1 MVFERNK
8 LDGRPACAPS
18 HWNENF
24 RIYYLNEKM
33 RCQNDS
39 RFSSLCDRVARGHH
53 TEDDETFL
61 KSRIQSTESED
72 HNDSF
77 KFGKL
82 SIIVTTNPK
91 RDVIN
96 SEKLTKL
103 LPYEQEYSCDSTDR
117 VTNLPGGH
125 KVPERLKTNPGRTG
139 NLETEL
145 RIKVGAPVVI
155 TTNHSKQIYK
165 DDGIMNGARGF
176 VQAITVSKDNPDVV
190 DIIWVVFNI
199 DTIGKRYRFDHRHL
213 LKDHR
218 PGHDLATPIF
228 PTRQTFTEKFGSVE
242 YQRTNFPLSLAY
254 ALTAH
259 KCQGNTL
266 EEVIIDFGVDVERKI
281 KNHICPGSFYVALTR
296 VREGCK
302 VFLKSFDSSYIKVKS
317 SIEEKVNAMRKFKPY
332 LLKKVYLDEQVFE
345 SGDAEMK
352 VGYLNINGVSDGNH
366 ANYLNSDHNLRN
378 LDILV
383 LAETKLN
390 QSDMSS
396 KALKDLTNWIIFG
409 RYDSKDGKKH
419 MGLILL
425 LNRKSSFSDEIKSVN
440 HQVVKRHG
448 NLQIQ
453 GLIVSMKNTFD
464 LGFVYCRSSPNN
476 EEIKAMNKY
485 FKKSSV
491 LMGDFNLSHRNEQD
505 KKKIKSLCCDE
516 RVSSLTEITR
526 SASNNQLDYILI
538 TESLI
543 QSCFVS
549 SYHNFISDHKA
560 ITLRINLNG
569 NPIIDKIKER
579 ITFDQE
585 SHLKP
590 NKSKSE
596 ESSSEDEDS
605 QESAADSQSSE
616 EIEIIQEKI
625 SSTGRK
631 MCPEEKNV
639 GQLFTRRFLNPDMA
653 TCWLNSCLQLILSA
667 IDQCSASIHLHS
679 ELGTELR
686 RLHESQDSLDPTGTK
701 NIIVTC
707 EDTRISMR
715 LSELETEI
723 FDPEELENRSEI
735 IRSFRLDLRLG
746 QQCVRDF
753 FVALNENFVNWLDVY
768 SLFAFEVVNSTT
780 CSRCKMRSQTEFP
793 QMYQEMEVPPDQS
806 NARIHLE
813 EFFNS
818 YSMVETL
825 CEDGCK
831 VRGQGE
837 KRTTL
842 KSCRD
847 TKFIIIIFS
856 RHIVSQHGYQLVKN
870 NVSSTDPIVIR
881 YDLF

>member
-1 MVFERNK
+1 
-8 LDGRPACAPS
+8 
-18 HWNENF
+18 
-24 RIYYLNEKM
+24 
-33 RCQNDS
+33 
-39 RFSSLCDRVARGHH
+39 
-53 TEDDETFL
+53 
-61 KSRIQSTESED
+61 
-72 HNDSF
+72 
-77 KFGKL
+77 
-82 SIIVTTNPK
+82 
-91 RDVIN
+91 
-96 SEKLTKL
+96 
-103 LPYEQEYSCDSTDR
+103 
-117 VTNLPGGH
+117 
-125 KVPERLKTNPGRTG
+125 
-139 NLETEL
+139 
-145 RIKVGAPVVI
+145 
-155 TTNHSKQIYK
+155 
-165 DDGIMNGARGF
+165 
-176 VQAITVSKDNPDVV
+176 
-190 DIIWVVFNI
+190 
-199 DTIGKRYRFDHRHL
+199 
-213 LKDHR
+213 
-218 PGHDLATPIF
+218 
-228 PTRQTFTEKFGSVE
+228 
-242 YQRTNFPLSLAY
+242 
-254 ALTAH
+254 
-259 KCQGNTL
+259 
-266 EEVIIDFGVDVERKI
+266 
-281 KNHICPGSFYVALTR
+281 
-296 VREGCK
+296 
-302 VFLKSFDSSYIKVKS
+302 
-317 SIEEKVNAMRKFKPY
+317 
-332 LLKKVYLDEQVFE
+332 
-345 SGDAEMK
+345 
-352 VGYLNINGVSDGNH
+352 
-366 ANYLNSDHNLRN
+366 
-378 LDILV
+378 
-383 LAETKLN
+383 
-390 QSDMSS
+390 
-396 KALKDLTNWIIFG
+396 
-409 RYDSKDGKKH
+409 

-453 GLIVSMKNTFD
+453 GLIVSMKNSFD

-881 YDLF
+881 YDSF